1 MVRKMLW
8 SLGGILL
15 AAVLLVGGFLLY
27 VTLTDYKPKPTEPV
41 AVANNPERMLK
52 SGDPFTITTFNIGY
66 AGLDQNEDFFMD
78 GGTHSRS
85 SSKEQTLTNLNGIGS
100 FLTNMNSGIILI
112 QEVDV
117 KSSRSYDVNEV
128 DALQAVLPDYGL
140 SYADNYKVPW
150 VPVPL
155 LHPMGHV
162 HGGIMT
168 LSKYKSTAAT
178 RFDLPGKEKWP
189 RQQFDLDRAFI
200 ENRIPVENGKEL
212 VLVNLHLSAFDKGGS
227 IRKQQLQFL
236 GEYIAQEAKKGNY
249 LILGGDWNHS
259 LPGTD
264 PKAFQ
269 TTQDWPEWL
278 QPFPESFKPKGFEW
292 AVDKNTPSVRTVDVP
307 YREGVNFRAVIDGFL
322 VSPNVEIVKVK
333 GHDLKHEF
341 SDHNPVT
348 AEFRLK

>member
-1 MVRKMLW
+1 MVKKILW
-8 SLGGILL
+8 ALGSIIL
-15 AAVLLVGGFLLY
+15 AAVLLFGGFLLY
-27 VTLTDYKPKPTEPV
+27 VTVTDYKPKPTELV
-41 AVANNPERMLK
+41 AVTNNPENILK
-52 SGDPFTITTFNIGY
+52 QASPFIVTTFNIGY
-66 AGLDQNEDFFMD
+66 AGLDETEDFFMD

-85 SSKEQTLTNLNGIGS
+85 YSKINTLLNLNGIGD
-100 FLTNMNSGIILI
+100 FLSSTHSDMIFI

-128 DALQAVLPDYGL
+128 GALQNLLPDYSF

-162 HGGIMT
+162 QSGIMT
-168 LSKYKSTAAT
+168 FSKFKSTAAT
-178 RFDLPGKEKWP
+178 RFDLPGKESWP

-200 ENRIPVENGKEL
+200 ENRIPVDNGKEL

-236 GEYIAQEAKKGNY
+236 GEYIEKEMEKGNY

-264 PKAFQ
+264 PKAFK

-278 QPFPESFKPKGFEW
+278 QPFPENFKPEGFQW

-307 YREGVNFRAVIDGFL
+307 YQEGVNFRAVIDGFL
-322 VSPNVEIVKVK
+322 VSPNVEIVKVQ
-333 GHDLKHEF
+333 GHDLKHKF